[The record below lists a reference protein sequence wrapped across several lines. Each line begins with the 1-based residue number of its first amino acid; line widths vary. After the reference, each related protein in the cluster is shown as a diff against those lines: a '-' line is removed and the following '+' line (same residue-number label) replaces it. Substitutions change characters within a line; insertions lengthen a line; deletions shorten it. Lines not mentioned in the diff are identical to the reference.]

1 MVSKRSLKLPHQ
13 LFRSSSALGLMVSA
27 FFALILAGP
36 LASQTSFPTGTVG
49 TYTALLDRHP
59 WYNGGF
65 GGLLKLTVTSSGSY
79 SGRITR
85 GMHSKAFK
93 GKLRFHE
100 DGITPIGSFAVTRVK
115 PYNPLEVTFSLPVGA
130 SEIQGTLREPG
141 GETINLSGYRHGFS
155 KSQPATSFAGAW
167 NLIYD
172 LKRPYNSQTGSYGW
186 PFGDLRFPQGSSWAI
201 QKVSASGVI
210 NWAGRLA
217 DGTSLTY
224 STGLSQNG
232 RSLLHVMLYSNY
244 GSVQASQTLNAT
256 NGTASG
262 TGNWYKWETKSG
274 RNYVQGFPLHDLN
287 GVGGRYTPPAKGEQL
302 LGITPSIANIILGI
316 TDWAVEVFDG
326 ISFTL
331 WHDNRIFMPVLGSAG
346 NLPRITLRA
355 DLKTGIVTGKVG
367 ALGYN
372 SYMPSLARSGTFSA
386 LISPQAAIEGS
397 PTHCRGHV
405 IIPARN
411 DPRAP
416 IHSYLIETF

>member
-1 MVSKRSLKLPHQ
+1 
-13 LFRSSSALGLMVSA
+13 MVSA

-36 LASQTSFPTGTVG
+36 LASQASFPTGTVG

-59 WYNGGF
+59 WYNGGC

-115 PYNPLEVTFSLPVGA
+115 S
-130 SEIQGTLREPG
+130 
-141 GETINLSGYRHGFS
+141 
-155 KSQPATSFAGAW
+155 
-167 NLIYD
+167 
-172 LKRPYNSQTGSYGW
+172 
-186 PFGDLRFPQGSSWAI
+186 
-201 QKVSASGVI
+201 
-210 NWAGRLA
+210 
-217 DGTSLTY
+217 
-224 STGLSQNG
+224 
-232 RSLLHVMLYSNY
+232 
-244 GSVQASQTLNAT
+244 
-256 NGTASG
+256 
-262 TGNWYKWETKSG
+262 
-274 RNYVQGFPLHDLN
+274 
-287 GVGGRYTPPAKGEQL
+287 YTPPAKGEQL

-331 WHDNRIFMPVLGSAG
+331 WHDNRIFMPVLGSAE

-397 PTHCRGHV
+397 PTHCIGHLLV
-405 IIPARN
+405 SAHNAPQ
-411 DPRAP
+411 AP